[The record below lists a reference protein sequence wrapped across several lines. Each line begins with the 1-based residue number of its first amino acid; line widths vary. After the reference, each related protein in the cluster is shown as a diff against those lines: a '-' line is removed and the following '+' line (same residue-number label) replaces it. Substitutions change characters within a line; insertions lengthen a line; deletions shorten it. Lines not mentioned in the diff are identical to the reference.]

1 MANSLNYVKMYVI
14 LNEALLTKT
23 NLKKNE
29 KKHETTKILNVNL
42 TTITVAV
49 QLQETL
55 RRKEKQWD
63 KERQMMEADKL
74 AAETDARQKDDV
86 IRSKDQLIAQK
97 NELVAEK
104 DAALRDR
111 LEALQQK
118 VYLLTYL
125 FELFNKYGLYAV
137 LCTYFLCFSYIFVFF
152 LLYLSMLCM
161 YYVFL
166 CILCTS
172 NSINE

>member
-1 MANSLNYVKMYVI
+1 M
-14 LNEALLTKT
+14 
-23 NLKKNE
+23 
-29 KKHETTKILNVNL
+29 
-42 TTITVAV
+42 V
-49 QLQETL
+49 QLQESL

-63 KERQMMEADKL
+63 KERLMLDADKL

-118 VYLLTYL
+118 VHFLAYL
-125 FELFNKYGLYAV
+125 FSWPRELEKLALFEHRGQADRVTV
-137 LCTYFLCFSYIFVFF
+137 LASPNL
-152 LLYLSMLCM
+152 
-161 YYVFL
+161 
-166 CILCTS
+166 
-172 NSINE
+172 NPNP

>member
-1 MANSLNYVKMYVI
+1 MTSNNYCNYGKLGENVPNFKCRI
-14 LNEALLTKT
+14 TDGKK
-23 NLKKNE
+23 LKNG
-29 KKHETTKILNVNL
+29 KKHERTNALNVNL
-42 TTITVAV
+42 STITVVV

-111 LEALQQK
+111 LEALQLK
-118 VYLLTYL
+118 VYLLAYL
-125 FELFNKYGLYAV
+125 FELF
-137 LCTYFLCFSYIFVFF
+137 T
-152 LLYLSMLCM
+152 
-161 YYVFL
+161 
-166 CILCTS
+166 
-172 NSINE
+172 E